1 MRRAVTILFLSVLA
15 FSVEGA
21 QQCKCVRARRNDTTR
36 YSGNL
41 ESIYRETK
49 PLRLL
54 RGKVYDPLGEAMP
67 GALVEVFDSAD
78 HLLYDYPEREARRKP
93 QRRVAACVTDKSG
106 RFCLGDLPSGKYEL
120 RVSKGSGWNVTQVYV
135 VVSRRGRSATNRELK
150 VEMSLGI

>member
-1 MRRAVTILFLSVLA
+1 MKLTIVILLLAVLV

-21 QQCKCVRARRNDTTR
+21 QKCGCVRARDDDTTR

-49 PLRLL
+49 PLKLL
-54 RGKVYDPLGEAMP
+54 RGVAYDPLGEVMP
-67 GALVEVFDSAD
+67 DALVEVFDSPEY
-78 HLLYDYPEREARRKP
+78 LLYDYPEREAKRKP
-93 QRRVAACVTDKSG
+93 QRRLAACLTDKNG
-106 RFCLGDLPSGKYEL
+106 MFCLSNIPSGKYEL

-135 VVSRRGRSATNRELK
+135 VVKKRGRSASNRGLK